1 MEAMT
6 TTNKLI
12 GAMGAVALATGVFAG
27 PAVAEHHD
35 GDRKWTFSFNIGATS
50 DYVFR
55 GVSQNDESPALQGG
69 VDVGYGLFYV
79 GAWASITDP
88 DFVGGSHSEI
98 DLYGGITPS
107 AGIFDFDFGFIYYG
121 YPAAQSAQ
129 DVDYWEVKAGVSTD
143 DLIKKVTLGV
153 TAYYSPEYTFAS
165 GDVWTVEGSIS
176 YALPAIG
183 AISPTLSALVG
194 HQSGGSDYETAGIAN
209 GDDNFTYWNVGL
221 ELAIEKLAFDLRY
234 WDTDISGPGS
244 LPGLADERFVFT
256 GTFTY

>member
-1 MEAMT
+1 MT
-6 TTNKLI
+6 KINKFI
-12 GAMGAVALATGVFAG
+12 GALSAFALGAGAYAG
-27 PAVAEHHD
+27 PALAEHDD

-55 GVSQNDESPALQGG
+55 GVSQNDEQPALQGG
-69 VDVGYGLFYV
+69 VDIGYGLFYV
-79 GAWASITDP
+79 GAWASIVDA

-121 YPAAQSAQ
+121 YPAAQSSQ
-129 DVDYWEVKAGVSTD
+129 GVDYWEAKVGVSTD

-153 TAYYSPEYTFAS
+153 TVYYSPEYTFKS
-165 GDVWTVEGSIS
+165 GDVWTVEGSVS

-183 AISPTLSALVG
+183 PISPTISALVG
-194 HQSGGSDYETAGIAN
+194 HQSGGNDYEVAGIAN
-209 GDDNFTYWNVGL
+209 GDDNFTYWNAGL

-234 WDTDISGPGS
+234 WDTDISGPGA
-244 LPGLADERFVFT
+244 LPGLADERLVFT